1 LNEFTKGGICQE
13 ETNKQPQSLH
23 CTPRAGDWL
32 SFCNKQFGQA
42 VNGRWEPGGAG
53 QLVRSSNFGMTWSLT
68 NSHDAVGIG
77 NDVTFVDISQNP
89 EDPVSIPQLVAHSSL
104 RGSTFR
110 RFCAVSATVSESVDL
125 WGQDDIVVTG
135 SSPYSPWVV
144 PASSSNHSFWEG
156 GVRRTRDGGR
166 TWLLSANTTAIK
178 GFMGSYYS
186 PEDNLVRDAV
196 DHNTLYL
203 MNDVA
208 GISSSTDGIAP
219 MHMPKWSH
227 FPLIVQ
233 RNRFTWNVPSL
244 FMN

>member
-1 LNEFTKGGICQE
+1 M
-13 ETNKQPQSLH
+13 
-23 CTPRAGDWL
+23 
-32 SFCNKQFGQA
+32 
-42 VNGRWEPGGAG
+42 NGRWEPGGAG

-144 PASSSNHSFWEG
+144 PANSSNHSFKLG
-156 GVRRTRDGGR
+156 GYAVHVMVVG
-166 TWLLSANTTAIK
+166 L
-178 GFMGSYYS
+178 GFCPRIPLRLRASWG
-186 PEDNLVRDAV
+186 VI
-196 DHNTLYL
+196 TL
-203 MNDVA
+203 
-208 GISSSTDGIAP
+208 
-219 MHMPKWSH
+219 
-227 FPLIVQ
+227 Q
-233 RNRFTWNVPSL
+233 RIT
-244 FMN
+244 